1 MFSSPFR
8 TALVLGSTLV
18 CLLVA
23 GKPSLYAQNRSLKQC
38 SETIRTAR
46 QAATDRNQPHQFPSL
61 TLFSPAS
68 QKLEQSYLEWSD
80 CVKGQKAPVSAFK
93 TMTGESYDTAALA
106 GKVVVIN
113 FWFMSCAPCRAEMP
127 ALNKLVDEY
136 RGKDVL
142 FFGFT
147 PDKTDRLKPEF
158 FEKTPFN
165 FNIVADAQRLADSF
179 AITGYPT
186 TYVVDGQGIIQ
197 QAWIGV
203 DSRFGPL
210 DPYYKAKAAI
220 DNLLGATGK

>member
-1 MFSSPFR
+1 MLPSSFR
-8 TALVLGSTLV
+8 PALVLGSTFV
-18 CLLVA
+18 CLLLA
-23 GKPSLYAQNRSLKQC
+23 GKPSLYAQKRSLKQC

-46 QAATDRNQPHQFPSL
+46 QAATDRKQPNQSLSFP
-61 TLFSPAS
+61 LFNPAAE
-68 QKLEQSYLEWSD
+68 KLEQSYLDWSD

-93 TMTGESYDTAALA
+93 TMTGESYDTATLA

-147 PDKTDRLKPEF
+147 PDKTDRLKPAF
-158 FEKTPFN
+158 FEKTPFS
-165 FNIVADAQRLADSF
+165 FKIVADAQSLADSF
-179 AITGYPT
+179 AIMGYPT
-186 TYVVDGQGIIQ
+186 TYVIDGQGIIQ

-203 DSRFGPL
+203 DSRFSPL

-220 DNLLGATGK
+220 DNLLGFTGK